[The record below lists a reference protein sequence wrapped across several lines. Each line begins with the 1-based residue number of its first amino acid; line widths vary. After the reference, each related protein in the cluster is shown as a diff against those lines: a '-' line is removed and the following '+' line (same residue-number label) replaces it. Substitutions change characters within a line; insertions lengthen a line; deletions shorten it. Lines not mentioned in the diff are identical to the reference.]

1 MRKAISMIELV
12 IAIVVMGIVV
22 ASIPMVLT
30 QTNDNIAFAVKQEAI
45 MAAKTRIGDI
55 MTYEW
60 DERSYDATNAMR
72 FILGTNSPD
81 AQLNDRNGTVR
92 IGGVIGSGRRR
103 VSPIGFNATANGN
116 LGKDVGEGA
125 NDFDDIDDFAGDSV
139 AVADSALFVSNAGNL
154 DYMLD
159 ASMSLDTTVV
169 YVADTANYNQAAINF
184 AFNPANVG
192 ASRNLKA
199 ITETITGLPDGN
211 NIVLR
216 AFVANIGQS
225 KPLLPRNFNP

>member
-30 QTNDNIAFAVKQEAI
+30 QTNENIAFAVKQEAI

-60 DERSYDATNAMR
+60 DERSYDANNSMR
-72 FILGTNSPD
+72 FILRTNSPD

-103 VSPIGFNATANGN
+103 VSPTDLNATANGN
-116 LGKDVGEGA
+116 LGDDAG
-125 NDFDDIDDFAGDSV
+125 DLDDIDDFAGVSV
-139 AVADSALFVSNAGNL
+139 AVADSALFASNAGNL

-169 YVADTANYNQAAINF
+169 YVADTANYNLAAINF
-184 AFNPANVG
+184 VFNPANVG

-199 ITETITGLPDGN
+199 ITETITGLPEG